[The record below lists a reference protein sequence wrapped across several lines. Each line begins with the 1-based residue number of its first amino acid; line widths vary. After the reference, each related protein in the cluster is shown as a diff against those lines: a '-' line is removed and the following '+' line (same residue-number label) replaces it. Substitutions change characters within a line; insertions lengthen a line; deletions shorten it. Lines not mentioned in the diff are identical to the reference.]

1 MRARSVARSAAD
13 MADQAPRKYEPSELK
28 LAHLRALGVRPIAAG
43 LPALLAML
51 SALAAALVV
60 GRVLLGPMESLL
72 SAALGGT
79 PMEAAGM
86 PAMAR
91 TALLLAAAAFLV
103 VGAGGLVGWVAGNA
117 LQTGLRSPL
126 SGLQRPSTGHYS
138 VPRRSATDHAMRAL
152 LAAAVACLVLFTV
165 LRVLEALAGLGAES
179 LGSSGAMMGAL
190 WRPVLHTFLPGVL
203 ALIVLDIVAT
213 RYGFTRAARMTE
225 VEKRREIQD
234 QEVGWLTR
242 FRRRGMRGGGR
253 R

>member
-1 MRARSVARSAAD
+1 

-28 LAHLRALGVRPIAAG
+28 LAYLRALGARPIAAG

-51 SALAAALVV
+51 SALAAALVA
-60 GRVLLGPMESLL
+60 GRALWGPMKRFL
-72 SAALGGT
+72 SAALTGT
-79 PMEAAGM
+79 PMDAAAM

-91 TALLLAAAAFLV
+91 TALMLAAAALLV

-126 SGLQRPSTGHYS
+126 SGLQKPSTGHYGM
-138 VPRRSATDHAMRAL
+138 PRRGAGDHAMRAL

-165 LRVLEALAGLGAES
+165 LRVLETVAGLGAES
-179 LGSSGAMMGAL
+179 LGTSGAMAGAL
-190 WRPVLHTFLPGVL
+190 WRPLLHTFLPGVL

-213 RYGFTRAARMTE
+213 RYGFTKAAGMTE

-242 FRRRGMRGGGR
+242 LRRRGMRGGGR